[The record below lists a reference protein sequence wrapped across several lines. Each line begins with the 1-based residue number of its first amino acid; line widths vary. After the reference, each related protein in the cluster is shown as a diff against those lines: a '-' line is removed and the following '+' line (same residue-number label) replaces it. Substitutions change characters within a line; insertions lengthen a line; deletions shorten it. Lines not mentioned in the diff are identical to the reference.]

1 MCHLFLYVSENLWNE
16 QFLYFVILLKTITNQ
31 ILSYCMFIAWVQVC
45 SPLFGVPYVCPYF
58 IDWSIA
64 AEGYMGIFLITTLWY
79 PFCCFFWVC
88 LCLYVYIW
96 SLLLLKKNTMKSIW
110 WCFFVLA
117 VDVTNSNL
125 LTWSSISELDYFA
138 PREIRKGFTD
148 WMLLLLTSLPSPHI
162 ILFHSFSFIGPFW
175 SRNQWNGKENQP

>member
-16 QFLYFVILLKTITNQ
+16 QFLFFVILLKTITNQ

-45 SPLFGVPYVCPYF
+45 SSLFGVPYVCPYF

-88 LCLYVYIW
+88 LCLYVSIW

-117 VDVTNSNL
+117 VDVTNSNSNL
-125 LTWSSISELDYFA
+125 LTWSSISELDYFV
-138 PREIRKGFTD
+138 PREIRKD
-148 WMLLLLTSLPSPHI
+148 LLIGCFCFWPVCPHHILYCSIHFLL
-162 ILFHSFSFIGPFW
+162 
-175 SRNQWNGKENQP
+175 